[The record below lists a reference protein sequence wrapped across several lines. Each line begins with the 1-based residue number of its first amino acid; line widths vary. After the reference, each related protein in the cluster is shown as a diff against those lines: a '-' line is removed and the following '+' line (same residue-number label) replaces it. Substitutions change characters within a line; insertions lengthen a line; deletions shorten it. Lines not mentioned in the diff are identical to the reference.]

1 VYYPRCKEV
10 CQFCLW
16 YNPRFFFHCSPRVSQ
31 KTQCWLQQAFCL
43 TFFFFHSFPWCPPGY
58 HYNKTF
64 KKKLGPAF
72 MLTLFRNNLNGFWDF
87 YHGTKAG
94 AGSPITGLSRV
105 SGDIASPHSFR
116 AGGLKSYPPST
127 GSARLVGITWLWR

>member
-1 VYYPRCKEV
+1 MMPTG
-10 CQFCLW
+10 
-16 YNPRFFFHCSPRVSQ
+16 VS
-31 KTQCWLQQAFCL
+31 LQQN
-43 TFFFFHSFPWCPPGY
+43 FFL
-58 HYNKTF
+58 
-64 KKKLGPAF
+64 KLGPAF

-94 AGSPITGLSRV
+94 ANSPITGLSRV